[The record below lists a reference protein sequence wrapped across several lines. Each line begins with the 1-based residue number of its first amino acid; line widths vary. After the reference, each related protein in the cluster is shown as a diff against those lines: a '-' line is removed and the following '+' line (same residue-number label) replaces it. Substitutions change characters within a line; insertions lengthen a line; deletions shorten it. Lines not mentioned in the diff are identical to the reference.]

1 MEFKHIKNTAN
12 ITKNSLVNDTLK
24 GTYFTRD
31 NGGKPYKVV
40 FDNYIINVY
49 DNYNNEEFIVNYTN
63 YEKIWIGESPKNK
76 MTEFSGGYGINFLGN
91 SFLIKLE
98 NNNYIHIGREI
109 FSFKSRYNIIHY
121 ISPVGNNDVPYPYC
135 IDEKNNYYLLLEYV
149 ICKFDKKNLDDPYE
163 FYYNRNLNINILQDL
178 LGILGYMCYENN
190 EPLIDISVNQAIKN
204 KINWN
209 DLGDIKIKV
218 LNIGYDEYDWNNI
231 LKYVNG
237 DKNKKDI
244 DNFLYELY
252 YKKNKEYFYINYQRN
267 AEEHYDYPWMK
278 NLHIIDKQF
287 GIEIPISKDE
297 YKEINNKI
305 SKFYNIEELNY
316 KLIKKRI

>member
-12 ITKNSLVNDTLK
+12 ISNNSLVNNTIK
-24 GTYFTRD
+24 GTYFTHD

-40 FDNYIINVY
+40 FDNYIINIY
-49 DNYNNEEFIVNYTN
+49 DNYNNQEFIANYTN
-63 YEKIWIGESPKNK
+63 YEKIWIGESPKNR
-76 MTEFSGGYGINFLGN
+76 MTEFSGGYGIHFLGN

-98 NNNYIHIGREI
+98 NNNYVHIGREI
-109 FSFKSRYNIIHY
+109 FSFKSKYYITDY

-149 ICKFDKKNLDDPYE
+149 ICKFDKKKIDDPYE
-163 FYYNRNLNINILQDL
+163 FYYNRNLNNYILQDL
-178 LGILGYMCYENN
+178 LGILGYMCYKNKQ
-190 EPLIDISVNQAIKN
+190 LTVDLCVNQAIKN

-209 DLGDIKIKV
+209 DLGDIKIKI

-231 LKYVNG
+231 LKYVNS
-237 DKNKKDI
+237 DKNKIDI

-252 YKKNKEYFYINYQRN
+252 YKKNKEYFNITYQKN
-267 AEEHYDYPWMK
+267 AEEHYDYNWMK

-287 GIEIPISKDE
+287 GIEIPISKNE
-297 YKEINNKI
+297 YVEINNKI

-316 KLIKKRI
+316 KLIKKRN